1 MTLRSSLAIAVAA
14 SLAAASAGYARADSV
29 ADFYAGKAIQMNRLR
44 RGLR

>member
-1 MTLRSSLAIAVAA
+1 MAVAA
-14 SLAAASAGYARADSV
+14 LLSATSAEHAYADSV